1 MSFVE
6 LIWVDL
12 CVRFDAD
19 SASVLV
25 VVDKFKGELI
35 ELGCESIGLDD
46 FDAVWFFHIEA
57 DELGMG
63 IDFEKDFV
71 SESYAGYLL

>member
-1 MSFVE
+1 M
-6 LIWVDL
+6 
-12 CVRFDAD
+12 
-19 SASVLV
+19 